1 MTNLTDF
8 TASPPC
14 LQKILLRFE
23 GYDIVISFHPR
34 KEMRLV
40 DGLSRPPPP
49 KKREKEIID
58 FDIKIDFVQFSSE
71 TLTQIYQ
78 ATNVDLSMY
87 ELRDLIL

>member
-1 MTNLTDF
+1 MVSL
-8 TASPPC
+8 
-14 LQKILLRFE
+14 
-23 GYDIVISFHPR
+23 G
-34 KEMRLV
+34 
-40 DGLSRPPPP
+40 PPPQ

-71 TLTQIYQ
+71 TLTQICQ